1 MYHFRNI
8 IPLLVL
14 LTTLF
19 FGCNSGKHER
29 NEAGAEINQVNDS
42 GNREG
47 PWEIFSGDVLA
58 ARGSYADGVQ
68 DGLWT
73 SWYPNGQMKEEGH
86 YENGMKSGMWVEWYE
101 DGAIMWKGEWKD
113 GVRLIEYLGA
123 KAEVTL
129 PGMEHLSGVLE
140 ADSVYHLRI
149 RIPNIPASNLF
160 VEVSSGEIRRETIP
174 DLFILKT
181 PSDSMITLA
190 VGYIPDLKFK
200 DFRNLV
206 SEIEY
211 QLR

>member
-14 LTTLF
+14 LTTLS
-19 FGCNSGKHER
+19 FGCNSGKTER
-29 NEAGAEINQVNDS
+29 LEAGSEINQVNDS

-47 PWEIFSGDVLA
+47 PWEIFSGDVLV
-58 ARGSYADGVQ
+58 ARGSYADGKQ

-73 SWYPNGQMKEEGH
+73 RWYPNGQMKEEGH
-86 YENGMKSGMWVEWYE
+86 YEKGMKSGMWVEWYE

-113 GVRLIEYLGA
+113 GVRQIEYLGA

-129 PGMEHLSGVLE
+129 PGMEYLNGVLE
-140 ADSVYHLRI
+140 ADSVYHMRI

-174 DLFILKT
+174 DLFILNT

-211 QLR
+211 QLK